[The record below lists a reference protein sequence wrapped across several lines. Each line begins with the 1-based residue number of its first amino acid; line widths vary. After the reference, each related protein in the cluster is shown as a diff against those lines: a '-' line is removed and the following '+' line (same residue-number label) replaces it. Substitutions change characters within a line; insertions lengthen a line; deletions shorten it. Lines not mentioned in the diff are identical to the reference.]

1 MTASLEDYLKTASFI
16 SDKGTIRLTDIAV
29 RLNVSKPSALAAL
42 KKLEAEE
49 LIEHKRY
56 GVFRLTEAGIRRSA
70 EIRERHRIVTVFL
83 LNIVG
88 VTAKTA
94 EKDACKMEHI
104 LSDET
109 YHKMKGMVPAKTGMA
124 RDE

>member
-1 MTASLEDYLKTASFI
+1 MAFI
-16 SDKGTIRLTDIAV
+16 GCQLLSPTTEKSDKGEIRLTDIAA

-42 KKLEAEE
+42 KKLEEAG

-56 GVFRLTEAGIRRSA
+56 GTFHLTEAGTRQSA
-70 EIRERHRIVTVFL
+70 EIRERHSIFTVFL
-83 LNIVG
+83 LTIVG

-109 YHKMKGMVPAKTGMA
+109 YEKMKAMIPSV
-124 RDE
+124 